1 MINALANMA
10 AQLQGETEL
19 QDLLVR
25 LLELFVQLG
34 LEAKRASEKAMGSQ
48 KVSWVGASA
57 VVGGVGEGE
66 WKR

>member
-19 QDLLVR
+19 HDLLVR

-48 KVSWVGASA
+48 KVSGS
-57 VVGGVGEGE
+57 GEEGSE
-66 WKR
+66 RME